1 MEKRLSGWK
10 RELLRAHGRIAGLFA
25 RSEVRERSYTYL
37 QGLLSHCERKNGW
50 QLAEWMGEAAPHRV
64 QHLLDRSR
72 WDADAARDQV
82 REYVLEELSDPE
94 VVLIA
99 DETGFLKK
107 GLHSV
112 GVKRQYTGT
121 AGRIEN
127 SQVGVFLCYATQQGA
142 ALVDRELYLPEE
154 WAADGPR
161 RRAAAVPEETEFA
174 TKPELARR
182 MIERALKA
190 GASMAT
196 TVSCAS
202 GWRSGGSAMCWP

>member
-1 MEKRLSGWK
+1 MEKRFSGWT
-10 RELLRAHGRIAGLFA
+10 RELLRCHDRIAGLFA
-25 RSEVRERSYTYL
+25 RSEARERSLAYL

-50 QLAEWMGEAAPHRV
+50 QLAEWMGEAAPYRV
-64 QHLLDRSR
+64 QHLLDRAR

-94 VVLIA
+94 AVLIA

-127 SQVGVFLCYATQQGA
+127 SQVGVFLCYATNQGA

-154 WAADGPR
+154 WAADRER
-161 RRAAAVPEETEFA
+161 RRAC
-174 TKPELARR
+174 R
-182 MIERALKA
+182 
-190 GASMAT
+190 
-196 TVSCAS
+196 
-202 GWRSGGSAMCWP
+202 